1 MRTIS
6 ISGQLPLQNT
16 LASRFVE
23 QPNGSTSVKRILHKS
38 TSKLFAEDIFLSK
51 KLQQQNQST
60 YSSSTNRRPNRKQ
73 KYVRHKARIEKFIR
87 QSRLVDLPM
96 TRAITI
102 NWERI
107 LHSPVN
113 HLKEQPRL
121 FRRLRLIANRRGFK
135 TAYIWAAAC
144 GCNVGLHAHI
154 GLYWPRRHLPELHN
168 VFHIL
173 DPTWASPPNNI
184 YDKEID
190 LNNDGDFRWGK
201 YLAEHVNKHQHYSNG
216 RSLGFSSFY

>member
-1 MRTIS
+1 M
-6 ISGQLPLQNT
+6 LNEKT
-16 LASRFVE
+16 LH
-23 QPNGSTSVKRILHKS
+23 NSTWELVP
-38 TSKLFAEDIFLSK
+38 EDIFLSRK
-51 KLQQQNQST
+51 SKSEKWYT
-60 YSSSTNRRPNRKQ
+60 YSSTHNRPNRKQ
-73 KYVRHKARIEKFIR
+73 KYVRHKARIERFIR

-107 LHSPVN
+107 LHSPIN

-121 FRRLRLIANRRGFK
+121 FRRLRLIASRLGFK
-135 TAYIWAAAC
+135 TAYVWVVAQ
-144 GCNVGLHAHI
+144 GLNVGLHAHI
-154 GLYWPRRHLPELHN
+154 GLYWPRRHISELHD

-190 LNNDGDFRWGK
+190 LNNDGDLRWGE
-201 YLAEHVNKHQHYSNG
+201 YLAEHVNKNQHYSNG
-216 RSLGFSSFY
+216 RSLGLSSFD

>member
-1 MRTIS
+1 MLS
-6 ISGQLPLQNT
+6 EKT
-16 LASRFVE
+16 LH
-23 QPNGSTSVKRILHKS
+23 NSTWELVP
-38 TSKLFAEDIFLSK
+38 EDIFLSGK
-51 KLQQQNQST
+51 PKSEKWYT
-60 YSSSTNRRPNRKQ
+60 YSSTNRIPNRKQ

-107 LHSPVN
+107 LRSPIN

-135 TAYIWAAAC
+135 TAYIWVAAH

-154 GLYWPRRHLPELHN
+154 GLYWPRRHLAELHN
-168 VFHIL
+168 VFHVL
-173 DPTWASPPNNI
+173 DPTWTSPPNNI
-184 YDKEID
+184 HEQEID
-190 LNNDGDFRWGK
+190 LIKDGDFIWGK
-201 YLAEHVNKHQHYSNG
+201 YLAEHVNKHLHYSNG

>member
-1 MRTIS
+1 MRSIC
-6 ISGQLPLQNT
+6 ISGQHSLQNT
-16 LASRFVE
+16 LPLSFAE
-23 QPNGSTSVKRILHKS
+23 QPNRLATAKKTIHKS
-38 TSKLFAEDIFLSK
+38 TSKLFAEDIFLSRK
-51 KLQQQNQST
+51 FKQQNQST
-60 YSSSTNRRPNRKQ
+60 YSSTNRIPNRKQ

-107 LHSPVN
+107 LHSPIN

-121 FRRLRLIANRRGFK
+121 FRSLRLIASRLGFK
-135 TAYIWAAAC
+135 TAYVWVAAK
-144 GCNVGLHAHI
+144 GRDVRLHAHI
-154 GLYWPRRHLPELHN
+154 GLYWPRRHISELHD
-168 VFHIL
+168 VFHVL

-190 LNNDGDFRWGK
+190 LNNDGDLRWGE
-201 YLAEHVNKHQHYSNG
+201 YLAEHVNKHQQNSNG
-216 RSLGFSSFY
+216 RSLGFSSFN